1 MKADASGC
9 GPQGRCRTV
18 SDTEKDRLT
27 GADYVA
33 AFLRHRGVGRVHCT
47 AGVFCALMI
56 DAIARQPGLDY
67 FTHFTERS
75 AALAADAVWR
85 SSRRIGVAMAGG
97 GPGAA
102 TLITGIACAFHDS
115 VPALFIIGQGEVG
128 RTSFAAMVT
137 PITKAAI
144 TVPSAADLPRILA
157 EAWTLATTGRAGPV
171 VIDIPIAVQQEP
183 LDYPILPPAPTLP
196 APPPTLEAIA
206 RTLEAFLAGGERP
219 LLLLGGG
226 VGRATPLGAVA
237 DWLRRGR
244 VPFVTTWNALACFD
258 HDLPSYLGAVG
269 RHGNRGA
276 NFALRNCDR
285 LLVLGSRLDDNLRGY
300 DHRFFAPAAR
310 IHVVDIESGDLDR
323 LAGEGCQITPF
334 DLCYLPNLL
343 EQMSPPPL
351 TRGWHDY
358 LEEVRARYFGRDLS
372 TYSTRHRVL
381 SPYAV
386 VQRLSKCLALDAVM
400 IGDSGA
406 NLCWLFQAFHRRR
419 HTLFSAGG
427 HAPVGY
433 AIPAAIGAVLEQPR
447 RQVVAVC
454 GDGGLLA
461 SLQDLQTLAYHR
473 LGIALVV
480 FNNSGYGLLK
490 DFQNQACGGRH
501 EATGR
506 LYSLPDLARIA
517 AAFAIE
523 YRRIEHVEQIGA
535 DLFLT
540 GGPILIEIVIAE
552 DSPVEPQIPPD
563 GEIARQNP
571 PLTDAE
577 RAFAERFVPL
587 APTRKDDADGSE
599 RPPSSPDRDYP
610 PS

>member
-1 MKADASGC
+1 M
-9 GPQGRCRTV
+9 
-18 SDTEKDRLT
+18 T

-47 AGVFCALMI
+47 AGVFCTLMI
-56 DAIARQPGLDY
+56 DSIARQPGLDY

-102 TLITGIACAFHDS
+102 NLIPGIACAFHDS
-115 VPALFIIGQGEVG
+115 VPALFIIGQGEIE
-128 RTSFAAMVT
+128 RTSFAAMVA
-137 PITKAAI
+137 PISKTI
-144 TVPSAADLPRILA
+144 MTVARAADLPRILA
-157 EAWTLATTGRAGPV
+157 DAWTLAATGRPGPV
-171 VIDIPIAVQQEP
+171 VIDIPLAVQQEP
-183 LDYPILPPAPTLP
+183 LDHPVLPPDGAQPTPNPDL
-196 APPPTLEAIA
+196 AEIAKTL
-206 RTLEAFLAGGERP
+206 TAFLAEGERP

-226 VGRATPLGAVA
+226 VGRAGNTTALA
-237 DWLRRGR
+237 DWLRRDR
-244 VPFVTTWNALACFD
+244 VPFVATWNAMACFD

-276 NFALRNCDR
+276 NFALWNCDR
-285 LLVLGSRLDDNLRGY
+285 LLVLGSRLDDNLRGS

-310 IHVVDIESGDLDR
+310 IHVVEIDDADLAR
-323 LAGEGCQITPF
+323 LAAEGYQTTSL
-334 DLCYLPNLL
+334 DLCLLPQLL

-358 LEEVRARYFGRDLS
+358 LEEIRTRYLGRDIS
-372 TYSTRHRVL
+372 TFAAPRRVL
-381 SPYAV
+381 SPYGV
-386 VQRLSKCLALDAVM
+386 VQRLSKCLALDAVV

-406 NLCWLFQAFHRRR
+406 NLCWLFQMFHRRR
-419 HTLFSAGG
+419 HALVSAGG
-427 HAPVGY
+427 HAPIGY

-447 RQVVAVC
+447 RQVVAVF

-480 FNNSGYGLLK
+480 FNNNGYGLLK
-490 DFQNQACGGRH
+490 DYQNQTCGGRH

-506 LYSLPDLARIA
+506 LYSLPDFERIA
-517 AAFAIE
+517 AAFDIQ
-523 YRRIEHVEQIGA
+523 YRRIDHVEQIGA

-552 DSPVEPQIPPD
+552 ETPVEPQIPPD

-571 PLTDAE
+571 PLSDVE
-577 RAFAERFVPL
+577 RGFASRFVPL
-587 APTRKDDADGSE
+587 APVRMDEPNRSG
-599 RPPSSPDRDYP
+599 R
-610 PS
+610 